1 MIIIKHGETV
11 PEGYRNLTENE
22 IAKDFVSLDNNN
34 DYMISKN
41 EWMINFIKMYEKD
54 LSKLEQ
60 EGPASIMDKIQ
71 ELSDEFDKIDTDN
84 NMLIDFLEYKEFLE
98 KNIFI
103 SD

>member
-1 MIIIKHGETV
+1 MIIIKHGETA

-41 EWMINFIKMYEKD
+41 EWMINFIKMYEKG

-103 SD
+103 RD